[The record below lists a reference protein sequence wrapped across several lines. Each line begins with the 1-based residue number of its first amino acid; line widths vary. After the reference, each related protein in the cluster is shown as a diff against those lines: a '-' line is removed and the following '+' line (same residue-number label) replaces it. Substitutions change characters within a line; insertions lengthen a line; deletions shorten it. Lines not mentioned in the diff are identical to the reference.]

1 MQSVATAAQC
11 VLALGLAATV
21 ALTAAPVIASSA
33 TGAKTATSVTS
44 TKTAPHKANE
54 PELDEWL
61 SQLLG
66 AEKVALRATSDR
78 RLTRLTAPIRRKP
91 SDDSFA
97 YTRDW
102 VDGHNIARSD
112 AEWACLSEA
121 LYFEARGESV
131 KGQFAV
137 AEVILNRAVSPRYPN
152 SVCGVVNQGTGRR
165 NQCQFSY
172 KCDGK
177 KEVFNEPE
185 ARAVTQKIASAVL
198 SGAAPRSLTEGATHY
213 HTRAVLPRWA
223 RSFPRVAT
231 IGVHYFYRQPGSGAR
246 G

>member
-1 MQSVATAAQC
+1 MQSVATAAQLA
-11 VLALGLAATV
+11 LALGVSANVMIAAEP
-21 ALTAAPVIASSA
+21 AIASS
-33 TGAKTATSVTS
+33 TSGADGVTSVTS
-44 TKTAPHKANE
+44 TKTTPYKAGE
-54 PELDEWL
+54 PDLDEWL

-78 RLTRLTAPIRRKP
+78 RLTRLTAPVRRKP
-91 SDDSFA
+91 ADESFS

-102 VDGHNIARSD
+102 VDGHSIARGD

-121 LYFEARGESV
+121 LYFEARGESI

-137 AEVILNRAVSPRYPN
+137 AEVILNRAISPQYPN
-152 SVCGVVNQGTGRR
+152 SVCGVVNQGTGRL

-172 KCDGK
+172 KCDGR
-177 KEVFNEPE
+177 KEVFSEPE

-213 HTRAVLPRWA
+213 HTRAVNPRWA

-231 IGVHYFYRQPGSGAR
+231 IGVHYFYRQPGSGAQ